1 MILPRPEAPLGSVA
15 PLSLYNPT
23 DFTPTSAIL
32 CRNTAPLIGFA
43 FELLARGVACHV
55 VGKEIEIGLQILLDK
70 VNVGGNKNETQIKLR
85 AHCEKEV
92 SRLKLKGK
100 KEAAANFQDKC
111 TALSVI
117 IGGCDGL
124 SGIEGVKQKLHS
136 LFASGSGVTLST
148 IHKAKGLEWE
158 TVFLLD
164 WNLLPSRY
172 AESDAAKTQ
181 ERNLQYVAV
190 TRAKLD
196 LRFIESG
203 CWR

>member
-1 MILPRPEAPLGSVA
+1 MILPRPDAPAGSVA
-15 PLSLYNPT
+15 QLSTYDSR
-23 DFTPTSAIL
+23 DFHSEDAVL

-43 FELLARGVACHV
+43 FELLARGIACHV
-55 VGKEIEIGLQILLDK
+55 VGKEIEIGLLQLIQK
-70 VNVGGNKNETQIKLR
+70 IGGDTI
-85 AHCEKEV
+85 HDF
-92 SRLKLKGK
+92 RLKLREHSERETTKLIRKGK
-100 KEAAANFQDKC
+100 KEAAANYEDKC
-111 TALSVI
+111 TAILI
-117 IGGCDGL
+117 IARTCHGTEDL
-124 SGIEGVKQKLHS
+124 RNAIQK

-181 ERNLQYVAV
+181 EKNLQYVAV

-203 CWR
+203 NWR

>member
-1 MILPRPEAPLGSVA
+1 MILPRPDASLGSVTTLEA
-15 PLSLYNPT
+15 YSPS
-23 DFTPTSAIL
+23 DFDPTSAVL
-32 CRNTAPLIGFA
+32 CRNTSPLVTFA
-43 FELLARGVACHV
+43 FELLAKGVACHV
-55 VGKEIEIGLQILLDK
+55 VGKEIQIGLERL
-70 VNVGGNKNETQIKLR
+70 VGVSNTKITDDINK
-85 AHCEKEV
+85 
-92 SRLKLKGK
+92 LKRKGK
-100 KEAAANFQDKC
+100 KEQAASLEDRW
-111 TALSVI
+111 TAVNVI
-117 IGGCDGL
+117 SRGCNSDA
-124 SGIEGVKQKLHS
+124 EVKAKIAS

-148 IHKAKGLEWE
+148 IHKAKGLEWT

-172 AESDAAKTQ
+172 AETPAAKTQ

>member
-1 MILPRPEAPLGSVA
+1 MILPRPGAPLGSVA

-23 DFTPTSAIL
+23 DFAPTSAIL

-55 VGKEIEIGLQILLDK
+55 VGKDIQIGLERLVGVSGAKLTDD
-70 VNVGGNKNETQIKLR
+70 VNKLIR
-85 AHCEKEV
+85 
-92 SRLKLKGK
+92 KGK
-100 KEAAANFQDKC
+100 KEQAANLEDRW
-111 TALSVI
+111 TAVSI
-117 IGGCDGL
+117 IARGCN
-124 SGIEGVKQKLHS
+124 SNEEVKAKIAT